1 MSSPPVPVVF
11 EPLYKPKPW
20 GGRRLATLLG
30 KRLPAGVPIGES
42 WELADLPDNES
53 RVRDGPL
60 AGTSLGEL
68 VQLWGRDL
76 LGDVQLDD
84 GRFPL
89 LIKFLDAEQ
98 DLSVQVHPQ
107 AGPGVKQEAWYVVHA
122 EPGAKLYAGLR
133 DGVGPD
139 DVQRVANTPQIV
151 DMLRAWDAAAGQC
164 YYLPS
169 GTLHA
174 LGAGIV
180 VAEVQT
186 PSDTT
191 YRVYDWDRAGLDGRP
206 RELHVRETLHNI
218 RYDVTP
224 ALIAQPPTRMDAALG
239 EVTRLVTCTRFM
251 LDHVRVRAS
260 LPCDLAR
267 GTLRVWII
275 LRGRGRLVGAA
286 HTCTFDRGDVVLIPA
301 GCAPT
306 RQELAGGCEWLE
318 VTVPTSGL

>member
-60 AGTSLGEL
+60 AGTTLAEL
-68 VQLWGRDL
+68 VQRWGADL

-89 LIKFLDAEQ
+89 LIKFLDACEN
-98 DLSVQVHPQ
+98 LSVQVHPQ
-107 AGPGVKQEAWYVVHA
+107 AGPGVKREAWYVVHA
-122 EPGAKLYAGLR
+122 EPGAKLYVGLR

-139 DVQRVANTPQIV
+139 DVRRVANTPQMADV
-151 DMLRAWDAAAGQC
+151 LRIWAAAAGQC

-206 RELHVRETLHNI
+206 RELHVEQGLRNI
-218 RYDVTP
+218 RYGVTP
-224 ALIAQPPTRMDAALG
+224 ALIAQPPTRMDAPFG
-239 EVTRLVTCTRFM
+239 EVTRLVTCTRFIV
-251 LDHVRVRAS
+251 DHVRVRAS
-260 LPCDLAR
+260 LPCDLPR

-275 LRGRGRLVGAA
+275 LRGRGRLVGGA
-286 HTCTFDRGDVVLIPA
+286 HARTFDRGDVVLIPA
-301 GCAPT
+301 GTAAMRLDLP
-306 RQELAGGCEWLE
+306 GGCEWLD
-318 VTVPTSGL
+318 VAVARQA